1 MVHTI
6 ERIITHERLIIIAR
20 HCKMRFKFNDVHLL
34 KNLWYLV
41 SLPIR
46 VLKFFHLVYQI
57 KIGCPLTTTGNH
69 NLYSINIFTLPI
81 RK

>member
-34 KNLWYLV
+34 KNL
-41 SLPIR
+41 
-46 VLKFFHLVYQI
+46 
-57 KIGCPLTTTGNH
+57 
-69 NLYSINIFTLPI
+69 
-81 RK
+81 